1 MNTFY
6 KTSISN
12 ACAKVHSIL
21 SLEAEAPELLRF
33 SETDEIDGC
42 PEKITLNELSANS
55 FAFIFRYSAS
65 ISDNSGSVT
74 DVLFCD
80 TKFLIRRTENQ

>member
-65 ISDNSGSVT
+65 ISDNSASNIV
-74 DVLFCD
+74 VFCD